1 MTNKN
6 EQVKTISDADIMQHV
21 VTSDIL
27 GGVRTIS
34 INGENWFAATDVC
47 RIFNRLFT
55 TESRCTFD
63 ITESEE
69 VEVEVN
75 DQEQGKKRYTR
86 ERICGK

>member
-6 EQVKTISDADIMQHV
+6 EQVKTTSDADIMKRV
-21 VTSDIL
+21 ITNEVL

-34 INGENWFAATDVC
+34 INGENWFAATDIC
-47 RIFNRLFT
+47 RIFNRLLT

-63 ITESEE
+63 ITEAK
-69 VEVEVN
+69 EVEVN

>member
-27 GGVRTIS
+27 DGVRTIS

-47 RIFNRLFT
+47 RIFNRLFA
-55 TESRCTFD
+55 TESHCTFD
-63 ITESEE
+63 VTET
-69 VEVEVN
+69 VEVN